1 LNYLTLDEK
10 IQEAE
15 FFLDLIKKTQPD
27 VSLVKYYFSAFLGAL
42 GSIHDYILAEASQEY
57 ELGLP
62 LNETW
67 YDGDFEKKAK
77 EKNSKNALL
86 FLKWWRKI
94 TENHNKIGAGKVIK
108 DVRNME
114 MHKTKQKPIFNV
126 LWWAIPPLEGQKLK
140 KIPVTTTHNSDVK
153 SLDDLDVSLNLLG
166 PKILEEENKKRVEN
180 SLPLATE
187 IQFTCSLQI
196 PGLPNF
202 GRLDQ
207 ACETFVQIMKHDV
220 KIARDIMKESK
231 TGTPKI

>member
-1 LNYLTLDEK
+1 LTLDEK
-10 IQEAE
+10 IKEAE
-15 FFLDLIKKTQPD
+15 FFLDLIKKSQPD

-57 ELGLP
+57 ELDLP

-67 YDGDFEKKAK
+67 YDWDFEKKAK
-77 EKNSKNALL
+77 EKKNANALL
-86 FLKWWRKI
+86 FLKWWRQI
-94 TENHNKIGAGKVIK
+94 TKNHNQSGAGKVIK
-108 DVRNME
+108 NVRNME

-126 LWWAIPPLEGQKLK
+126 LWWAIPPIEKQTLK
-140 KIPVTTTHNSDVK
+140 KIPVTATGNTDVK
-153 SLDDLDVSLNLLG
+153 SLEDLDVSLDLIG
-166 PKILEEENKKRVEN
+166 PKILENENKMRREQ
-180 SLPLATE
+180 SLPPATE

-207 ACETFVQIMKHDV
+207 ACETFVQIMKHDIG
-220 KIARDIMKESK
+220 IARQIMEESK